1 MVSHGQDCL
10 HENLF
15 VPHIFVSLGFS
26 FKSTSPSNISI
37 TDVNVDE
44 GEIDF

>member
-1 MVSHGQDCL
+1 MVKSVCMKSYSCSMF
-10 HENLF
+10 LF
-15 VPHIFVSLGFS
+15 LWDSLEFS

-37 TDVNVDE
+37 TDENVNE